1 MTDNIITNT
10 LWPEL
15 PELRQLSDGGIGDF
29 ARAVEFKRGA
39 FV

>member
-1 MTDNIITNT
+1 MTDKIITST

-15 PELRQLSDGGIGDF
+15 PELRHLSDEGIVDF